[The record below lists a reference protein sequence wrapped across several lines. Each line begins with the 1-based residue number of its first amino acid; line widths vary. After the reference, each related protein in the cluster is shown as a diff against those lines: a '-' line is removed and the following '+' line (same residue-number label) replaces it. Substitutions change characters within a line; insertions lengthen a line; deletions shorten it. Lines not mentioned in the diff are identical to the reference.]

1 MINFYHLYLDFS
13 SSDVLISTKRMVLC
27 ALRKIQTSVSMFKR
41 GWGAGGAEQDAGGQD
56 VVFKELKVFSLE
68 KRRYRE
74 KIKSLL

>member
-13 SSDVLISTKRMVLC
+13 SSGVLTYTKCMVLC
-27 ALRKIQTSVSMFKR
+27 VLRKIQTSVSMFK
-41 GWGAGGAEQDAGGQD
+41 GGGEQAAGGQD